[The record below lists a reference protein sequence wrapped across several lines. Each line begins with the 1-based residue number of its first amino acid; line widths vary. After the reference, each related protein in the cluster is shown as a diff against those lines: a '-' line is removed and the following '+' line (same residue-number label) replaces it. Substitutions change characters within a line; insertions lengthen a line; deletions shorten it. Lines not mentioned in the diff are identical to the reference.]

1 MKTNQFID
9 MLSTNL
15 EPVDRGKT
23 SRVLATAV
31 VLGVAAAIGAALL
44 ALGLRPDYVDAGAL
58 AFLGLKLLF
67 AGSAAALAGFY
78 LVKSARPGSSRK
90 LPLLIALPF
99 VAIMLLAIVSL
110 SSVPGS
116 HWQHMISH
124 GEWLECLVSIP
135 LIAIVPF
142 AVLVWA
148 VRQAAPTNLVHTGAL
163 VGLVA
168 GSISAMGYALH
179 CMADSLPFI
188 AIWYGGTIALCT
200 LAGAKL
206 GPRLLRW

>member
-1 MKTNQFID
+1 MKTDQFID
-9 MLSTNL
+9 MLSTNI
-15 EPVDRGKT
+15 EPVDHGKT
-23 SRVLATAV
+23 SRLLFTAV
-31 VLGVAAAIGAALL
+31 VLGMAAAIGAALL
-44 ALGLRPDYVDAGAL
+44 ALGLRPDYVDPGAL
-58 AFLGLKLLF
+58 AFLVVKLLF

-78 LVKSARPGSSRK
+78 LLKSARPGSSRK
-90 LPLLIALPF
+90 LPLLTALPF
-99 VAIMLLAIVSL
+99 VTIMLLAIVSL
-110 SSVPGS
+110 SSAPGA
-116 HWQHMISH
+116 HWQHMVSR

-142 AVLVWA
+142 AVLVWV
-148 VRQAAPTNLVHTGAL
+148 VRQAAPTNLARTGAL

>member
-1 MKTNQFID
+1 MRTDQFIN

-15 EPVDRGKT
+15 EPADQRKT
-23 SRVLATAV
+23 ARVLVSAV
-31 VLGVAAAIGAALL
+31 VLSAAAAIGAALL
-44 ALGLRPDYVDAGAL
+44 VLGPRPDYVDPDAL
-58 AFLGLKLLF
+58 AFLCVKLLF
-67 AGSAAALAGFY
+67 AGTAAMFAGFY
-78 LVKSARPGSSRK
+78 LLKSARPGSSRT
-90 LPLLIALPF
+90 LPLAIALPF
-99 VAIMLLAIVSL
+99 VAIMLLAIASL
-110 SSVPGS
+110 SFSPGS
-116 HWQHMISH
+116 HWQHMASH

-148 VRQAAPTNLVHTGAL
+148 VRQAAPTNLVRTGAL

>member
-1 MKTNQFID
+1 MKTDQFID

-15 EPVDRGKT
+15 EPVDHGKT
-23 SRVLATAV
+23 SRLLATAV
-31 VLGVAAAIGAALL
+31 LLGVAAAVGAALVL
-44 ALGLRPDYVDAGAL
+44 LGPRPDHVDAAAF
-58 AFLGLKLLF
+58 AFLCVKLLF
-67 AGSAAALAGFY
+67 AGSVAVLAGFY

-90 LPLLIALPF
+90 LPLAVALPF
-99 VAIMLLAIVSL
+99 VAIMLLAIASL
-110 SSVPGS
+110 SLSPGS
-116 HWQHMISH
+116 HWKHMVSH
-124 GEWLECLVSIP
+124 DEWLECLISIP
-135 LIAIVPF
+135 LIAVVPF
-142 AVLVWA
+142 AALTWA
-148 VRQAAPTNLVHTGAL
+148 VRQAAPTNLVRTGAL

-188 AIWYGGTIALCT
+188 AIWYGGTIVLCT

>member
-1 MKTNQFID
+1 MKTDQFID

-15 EPVDRGKT
+15 EPVDHGKT
-23 SRVLATAV
+23 SRLLAIAV
-31 VLGVAAAIGAALL
+31 VLGVAAAGGAALL
-44 ALGLRPDYVDAGAL
+44 TLGLRPDYVDPDAL
-58 AFLGLKLLF
+58 AFLCVKLVF
-67 AGSAAALAGFY
+67 GGTAAALAGFY
-78 LVKSARPGSSRK
+78 LIKSARPGSSRK

-99 VAIMLLAIVSL
+99 IAITLLAIASL
-110 SSVPGS
+110 SLAPGS

-124 GEWLECLVSIP
+124 EEWLECLVSIP

-148 VRQAAPTNLVHTGAL
+148 VRQAAPTNLVRTGAL

-200 LAGAKL
+200 LAGATL

>member
-1 MKTNQFID
+1 MRTDQFIN
-9 MLSTNL
+9 MLSANL
-15 EPVDRGKT
+15 EPADQGKT
-23 SRVLATAV
+23 SRLLATAV
-31 VLGVAAAIGAALL
+31 VLSAAAAIGAALL
-44 ALGLRPDYVDAGAL
+44 VLGPRPDYVDPDAF
-58 AFLGLKLLF
+58 AFLCVKLLF
-67 AGSAAALAGFY
+67 AGTAAAFAGFY
-78 LVKSARPGSSRK
+78 LLKSARPGSSRK
-90 LPLLIALPF
+90 LPLAIALPF
-99 VAIMLLAIVSL
+99 VAIMLLAIASL
-110 SSVPGS
+110 SFSPGS
-116 HWQHMISH
+116 HWQHMVSH
-124 GEWLECLVSIP
+124 GEWLDCLVSIP

-148 VRQAAPTNLVHTGAL
+148 VRQAAPTNLVRTGAL

-200 LAGAKL
+200 LAGAKV

>member
-1 MKTNQFID
+1 MKTDQFID

-15 EPVDRGKT
+15 EPVDHGKT
-23 SRVLATAV
+23 SRLLAAAV
-31 VLGVAAAIGAALL
+31 GLGVVAATGAALL
-44 ALGLRPDYVDAGAL
+44 VLGLRPDYVDPGAF
-58 AFLGLKLLF
+58 AFLCVKLLF
-67 AGSAAALAGFY
+67 AGSAAAVAGFY
-78 LVKSARPGSSRK
+78 LVKSVRPGSARNI
-90 LPLLIALPF
+90 PLAIALPF
-99 VAIMLLAIVSL
+99 VAIILLAVASL
-110 SSVPGS
+110 SFAPGS
-116 HWQHMISH
+116 HWQHMVSQS
-124 GEWLECLVSIP
+124 EWLECLVSIP

-148 VRQAAPTNLVHTGAL
+148 VRQAAPTNLVRTGAL

-200 LAGAKL
+200 LAGARL

>member
-1 MKTNQFID
+1 MRTDQFIN

-15 EPVDRGKT
+15 EPADQGKT
-23 SRVLATAV
+23 SRLIATAV
-31 VLGVAAAIGAALL
+31 VLGMAAAVGAAWL
-44 ALGLRPDYVDAGAL
+44 ALGLRPDYVDPDAF
-58 AFLGLKLLF
+58 AFLCVKLLF
-67 AGSAAALAGFY
+67 AGTAAALAGFY
-78 LVKSARPGSSRK
+78 LLKSARPGSSRK
-90 LPLLIALPF
+90 LPLAVALPF
-99 VAIMLLAIVSL
+99 VAIMLLAVASLSL
-110 SSVPGS
+110 SSGS
-116 HWQHMISH
+116 HWQHMVSH

-148 VRQAAPTNLVHTGAL
+148 VRQAAPTNLVRSGAL